1 MLIVLTFQ
9 VPVFILLIGCCIGT
23 FFGSQWIQKYG
34 FEDGSY
40 NTLIQ
45 IGSGIVNTII
55 IMIFD
60 FLYSYM
66 ATYSVNMEN
75 HKYQDTFE
83 ASYVFKIF
91 TFKFVNTNIQIF
103 YQAFFYQNFDEF
115 YYMLLG
121 MTITKSVTIFFLK
134 HIKKLIQFEF
144 VKARY
149 FYRMESQA
157 RNQRDQ

>member
-1 MLIVLTFQ
+1 
-9 VPVFILLIGCCIGT
+9 
-23 FFGSQWIQKYG
+23 
-34 FEDGSY
+34 
-40 NTLIQ
+40 
-45 IGSGIVNTII
+45 
-55 IMIFD
+55 
-60 FLYSYM
+60 
-66 ATYSVNMEN
+66 
-75 HKYQDTFE
+75 
-83 ASYVFKIF
+83 
-91 TFKFVNTNIQIF
+91 VNTNIQIF